1 MGQKIKLWKNSIR
14 DIIKCI
20 GLVLCFMIMEMV
32 FRIQPE
38 IGVRYVLVTDKVP
51 VLFDFFYGI
60 IFMILI
66 AVIPAKWKKLKRG
79 TYIVFYTFLG
89 FFMLSQYI
97 YCRIFDRIYGLKTL
111 QYVGEGS
118 DFAAMVFSYFDRSF
132 FMFLLMLILIG
143 VIGWFLLPD
152 FPFPLSG
159 WKKAQNISTQQIFLE
174 KMSLTI
180 PLCRRGS
187 PKKYIRN

>member
-60 IFMILI
+60 IVANIHQIHYL
-66 AVIPAKWKKLKRG
+66 
-79 TYIVFYTFLG
+79 FL
-89 FFMLSQYI
+89 
-97 YCRIFDRIYGLKTL
+97 
-111 QYVGEGS
+111 V
-118 DFAAMVFSYFDRSF
+118 
-132 FMFLLMLILIG
+132 
-143 VIGWFLLPD
+143 
-152 FPFPLSG
+152 
-159 WKKAQNISTQQIFLE
+159 
-174 KMSLTI
+174 
-180 PLCRRGS
+180 
-187 PKKYIRN
+187 KYL

>member
-97 YCRIFDRIYGLKTL
+97 VCR
-111 QYVGEGS
+111 
-118 DFAAMVFSYFDRSF
+118 
-132 FMFLLMLILIG
+132 
-143 VIGWFLLPD
+143 
-152 FPFPLSG
+152 
-159 WKKAQNISTQQIFLE
+159 
-174 KMSLTI
+174 
-180 PLCRRGS
+180 
-187 PKKYIRN
+187 